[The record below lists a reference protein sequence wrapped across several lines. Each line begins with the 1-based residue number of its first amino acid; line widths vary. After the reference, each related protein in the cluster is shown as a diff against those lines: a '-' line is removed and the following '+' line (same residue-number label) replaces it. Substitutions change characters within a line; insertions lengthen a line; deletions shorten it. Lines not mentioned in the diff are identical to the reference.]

1 MKGCDPTQTLPKG
14 ENLKTIILKSPFG
27 RFRGA
32 MKELYHKYVK
42 VIDRYIINKYLG
54 TFVFT
59 LMIFIVISV
68 VFDISEHLDNFLSK
82 HATLR
87 EIAFQYYAG
96 FIPFYINMLSP
107 LINFLAVIFFTAK
120 MANQTEI
127 VPILSG
133 RASFN
138 RYLRPYFLASTAIF
152 IVSFFANVYL
162 IPYTNRLKIDFENS
176 HGFNG
181 DTDPTK
187 SEVHLKLDKRTYVYL
202 QSFDPVV
209 HTGYTFILEKFNG
222 DQLKEKLFATSIV
235 YDSLKNKWNLQ
246 NCTIRFVNGLRET
259 QKNGVNIDTTL
270 DMRPADFD
278 VLHDDS
284 YDAMSLNV
292 LNVAIAKEK
301 VRGSGVLPNME
312 YQKYRRFIY
321 PFSTYVLML
330 IGVALSSRKV
340 RGGIGLPLGIGI
352 ILCFTFIIVDK
363 FAFVFAEKG
372 TVSPLIAAFIPNV
385 VFAILGVYL
394 IYKAPK

>member
-1 MKGCDPTQTLPKG
+1 
-14 ENLKTIILKSPFG
+14 
-27 RFRGA
+27 
-32 MKELYHKYVK
+32 MKEFISKYIK

-59 LMIFIVISV
+59 VGIFVVISV

-82 HATLR
+82 HATFK

-133 RASFN
+133 KASFN
-138 RYLRPYFLASTAIF
+138 RFLRPYFIAATIIF
-152 IVSFFANVYL
+152 VVSFFANVYL
-162 IPYTNRLKIDFENS
+162 IPYTNRLKNDFENS

-202 QSFDPVV
+202 QSYDPTIHV
-209 HTGYTFILEKFNG
+209 GYTFIMEKFDG
-222 DQLKEKLFATSIV
+222 DQLKEKLYSPRITF
-235 YDSLKNKWNLQ
+235 DSLKKTWSLS
-246 NCTIRFVNGLRET
+246 NCIVRYVNGLREKQIMNI
-259 QKNGVNIDTTL
+259 QKDTTL

-278 VLHDDS
+278 VLHDNS
-284 YDAMSLNV
+284 YNAMSLAV
-292 LNVAIAKEK
+292 LNTGIDKEK
-301 VRGSGVLPNME
+301 IRGSGVLNNMLFE
-312 YQKYRRFIY
+312 KYNRFIY
-321 PFSTYVLML
+321 PFSTFVLTLM
-330 IGVALSSRKV
+330 GVSMSSRKV

-352 ILCFTFIIVDK
+352 FLCFAYIIVNK
-363 FAFVFAEKG
+363 FAFVFAEKDAMP
-372 TVSPLIAAFIPNV
+372 PLIAAFMPNV
-385 VFAILGVYL
+385 LFGIFGWYL
-394 IYKAPK
+394 LYKAPK